1 MGRWFYYIRVSSKQ
15 QNLARQEGNLELLEF
30 CKRMNIE
37 EKEIVI
43 LSDKLT
49 GKTFE
54 RPNYQLLKK
63 VVAPGDNIVVS
74 SIDRFGRNY
83 LEGRKEFTEL
93 ISKGVKVYV
102 LNRPMLEDLYKLNDN
117 MSKFMINFLVDWELI
132 SAEEELKR
140 IKERQRQGIEVAK
153 SQGKHMGRPRIKMPE
168 NFGEIYSSWKAG
180 KKTAKESMELLGL
193 KRNVFYK
200 MAKEYEKSYIVND
213 K

>member
-63 VVAPGDNIVVS
+63 VIAPGDNIIVS

-93 ISKGVKVYV
+93 ISKGC
-102 LNRPMLEDLYKLNDN
+102 LLYT
-117 MSKFMINFLVDWELI
+117 SRCV
-132 SAEEELKR
+132 
-140 IKERQRQGIEVAK
+140 
-153 SQGKHMGRPRIKMPE
+153 
-168 NFGEIYSSWKAG
+168 
-180 KKTAKESMELLGL
+180 
-193 KRNVFYK
+193 
-200 MAKEYEKSYIVND
+200 
-213 K
+213 